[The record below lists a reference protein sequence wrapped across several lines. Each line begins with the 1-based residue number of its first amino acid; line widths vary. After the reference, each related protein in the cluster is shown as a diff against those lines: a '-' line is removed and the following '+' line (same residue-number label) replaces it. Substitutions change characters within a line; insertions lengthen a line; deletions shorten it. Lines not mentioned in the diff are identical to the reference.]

1 MRNDKNIPAGLFALT
16 LPLIYTGVRSVFGLM
31 VVMAQSH
38 EAVASGSGQAGPMIL
53 LVNACFCLILAA
65 GMILLYRAAFIIY
78 VIYYGCHIF
87 QYLIMTAISGQDI
100 GIQLSKTAGIYLM
113 AVLGALYYRPYFFEQ
128 ENDHS

>member
-16 LPLIYTGVRSVFGLM
+16 LPLIYTGVRSIFDLM
-31 VVMAQSH
+31 VIMVQSH
-38 EAVASGSGQAGPMIL
+38 EAVESGAGQAVPMIL

-65 GMILLYRAAFIIY
+65 GMILLYRTAFIIY

-100 GIQLSKTAGIYLM
+100 GIQLSRTAVIYLI
-113 AVLGALYYRPYFFEQ
+113 AILGALYYRPYFFEQ
-128 ENDHS
+128 DNHNP